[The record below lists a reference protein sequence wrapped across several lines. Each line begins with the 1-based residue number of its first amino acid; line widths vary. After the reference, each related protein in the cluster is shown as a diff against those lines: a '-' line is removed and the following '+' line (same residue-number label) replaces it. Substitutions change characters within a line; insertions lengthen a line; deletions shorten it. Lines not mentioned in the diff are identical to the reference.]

1 MEGIF
6 TEGLPLTEEPPTHAP
21 RATIPML
28 LSQAHRPR
36 MRDELPALPVSG
48 ELLRS
53 DGSPLRSALHHHPP
67 PSLQPLY
74 THTTMTKSK
83 IPYER
88 PEVEFFTLPSY
99 LHSILIS
106 FSVEA
111 RP

>member
-1 MEGIF
+1 MSS
-6 TEGLPLTEEPPTHAP
+6 LHS
-21 RATIPML
+21 
-28 LSQAHRPR
+28 LSQGSFSEAMVP
-36 MRDELPALPVSG
+36 PS
-48 ELLRS
+48 LRTTP
-53 DGSPLRSALHHHPP
+53 SPT